1 VCVFLKNTEKT
12 FNFCILYKNDLF
24 FYCIMWLA
32 FSIIVFFFIIL
43 KLLPKNKERNK
54 YNKLPVGNLK
64 EYDNKYIDSEGTV
77 WIRRPYI
84 MSLMHNPNE
93 NYVFESYD
101 KNIQSSS
108 EAIAEKTFFDKGIQV
123 FTHGSFNYYSPFH
136 NPLLHFYY
144 DVLRG

>member
-1 VCVFLKNTEKT
+1 
-12 FNFCILYKNDLF
+12 
-24 FYCIMWLA
+24 MWLA

-43 KLLPKNKERNK
+43 KLLPKNKDRNK

-64 EYDNKYIDSEGTV
+64 EYGNKYIDSAGTV

-84 MSLMHNPNE
+84 MSLLHNPNE

>member
-1 VCVFLKNTEKT
+1 VCVLDKY
-12 FNFCILYKNDLF
+12 YKNDLF
-24 FYCIMWLA
+24 FYCIIWLA
-32 FSIIVFFFIIL
+32 FSIIIFFSIIL
-43 KLLPKNKERNK
+43 KLLPKNKDRNK

-64 EYDNKYIDSEGTV
+64 EYGNKYIDSEGTV

-84 MSLMHNPNE
+84 MSLLHNPNE

-123 FTHGSFNYYSPFH
+123 FMHRSFNYYSPFH